1 MKVEPIAMTCKP
13 RSDVRKFGN
22 LLLHRQEPFVVKGD
36 RDQAKQNCS
45 LVNSKHKVVGGGL
58 TQVSERP

>member
-36 RDQAKQNCS
+36 RDQAI
-45 LVNSKHKVVGGGL
+45 LLSKRVV
-58 TQVSERP
+58 